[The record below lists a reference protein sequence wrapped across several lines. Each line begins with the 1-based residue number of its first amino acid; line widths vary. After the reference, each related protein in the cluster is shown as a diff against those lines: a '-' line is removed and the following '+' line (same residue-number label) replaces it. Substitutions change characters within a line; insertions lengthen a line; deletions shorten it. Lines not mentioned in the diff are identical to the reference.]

1 MRFKITDVDDEQ
13 FYQIPKSMLI
23 SKKYKNIGND
33 ARVLYAILKDRMIL
47 SKKNNWADKNGDI
60 YLLFTQEKLCELLDV
75 SVSTISRTMKK
86 LKDFGLVDVL
96 RQGLNK
102 PNKIYLNRLNNQDL
116 SNMTCPDSADM
127 TGQDLHPRHAS
138 ETDNSETDCSD
149 TDKSIRTRQRKE
161 HFAEFV
167 TMTND
172 EYSSLIEKLGSEEGA
187 KWCIERLDNYK
198 GASGRNYKSDYRA
211 ILNWVIDEYCK
222 KRGRSVDSPNN
233 PQMDIANDAME
244 LIMNGG

>member
-1 MRFKITDVDDEQ
+1 MRFKISDVDDEQ
-13 FYQIPKSMLI
+13 FYQIPKSMFTT
-23 SKKYKNIGND
+23 KKYKNIGND

-86 LKDFGLVDVL
+86 LKDFGLVEVL

-102 PNKIYLNRLNNQDL
+102 PNKIYLNRLNNQDQ
-116 SNMTCPDSADM
+116 SNMTCPDSANM
-127 TGQDLHPRHAS
+127 TGQDLQPRHAS
-138 ETDNSETDCSD
+138 DTDNSETDCSD
-149 TDKSIRTRQRKE
+149 TEKSIRTRQRKE

-172 EYSSLIEKLGSEEGA
+172 EYSSLIERLGSEEA
-187 KWCIERLDNYK
+187 VRECIQILDNYK
-198 GASGRNYKSDYRA
+198 GSTGKTYKSDYRT
-211 ILNWVIDEYCK
+211 ILNWVIDKYRE
-222 KRGRSVDSPNN
+222 KRRKPPNGEI
-233 PQMDIANDAME
+233 PKGIRGLMDLVGDDD
-244 LIMNGG
+244 